1 MGSMKIRDQ
10 LLAEIDAFLA
20 RHPEIAESTLGFKA
34 VNSGKVIGELRAG
47 GNITIGTADRLREYM
62 RGYGGG
68 SGRKSPP
75 LQPAA

>member
-1 MGSMKIRDQ
+1 MKIRDQ
-10 LLAEIDAFLA
+10 LLSEIDAFLT

-47 GNITIGTADRLREYM
+47 GNITISTADRLREYM

-68 SGRKSPP
+68 GRKSGP